1 MAFTVQINPFGEW
14 LKTQRELQ
22 GLSMQEL
29 AEKAENIC
37 SASYIAQIETDYY
50 FGEKGN
56 PMQPDEIIVEKLAVA
71 LNQSVNEARKIAGY
85 AALSEQSKDEINSEL
100 QIVLHKYN
108 HLSAKSQQFAIRH
121 FNGIIKFLLE
131 MENIKVDDLKSVDFE
146 QAQKD
151 SDNLAG
157 RVEKPEIL
165 PDEELKRRGIKP
177 IKAAEVK
184 KKAQ

>member
-14 LKTQRELQ
+14 LKTRRELQ

-50 FGEKGN
+50 FGEKSN
-56 PMQPDEIIVEKLAVA
+56 PMQPDESVVEKLAIA
-71 LNQSVNEARKIAGY
+71 LNQSVNEARKAAGY
-85 AALSEQSKDEINSEL
+85 TALNEQSKDEINNEL
-100 QIVLHKYN
+100 QIALHKYN
-108 HLSAKSQQFAIRH
+108 HLSAKSRQFAIRH

-131 MENIKVDDLKSVDFE
+131 MENVEIDDFE

-151 SDNLAG
+151 SGNLVRRAH
-157 RVEKPEIL
+157 KPEIL
-165 PDEELKRRGIKP
+165 PDEEIKRRGIKP